1 MATNFEEIQSPF
13 EGERTFSD
21 RNMDSDS
28 ESSPL
33 TPVEERRNDE
43 YYSVL
48 NVARDADEYEL
59 KRAFNQMCLRYH
71 PDRYTDPS
79 KKQTA
84 QELFHKV
91 RQAYEVLRD
100 PGKRAIY
107 DAHGRKGLESNW
119 TVAIRHPSLYEHEVF
134 LRLREEIEEI
144 QSYTPTGSFSASLDL
159 TKIEQIQSKNG
170 IDLARTG
177 QYIQT
182 KDISIQ
188 ENIYTQIGPTTRLSL
203 GGGVSL
209 RDKEGHKGNFF
220 LGVSH
225 TSSSGYYT
233 QVIGSIGNWPSIRV
247 QLRKQIFDKV
257 QLNLIGMVRFAG
269 PYFSCIGIPTI
280 TTQLGDRT
288 HFSLQAQIGKSSMK
302 LVPQL
307 SRQLTANLHLST
319 KCEIEPDNTSV
330 TLELSYIPVK
340 QYLVSLGIKIAL
352 KSQKLTYAL
361 QRSFSEHSTL
371 RVGFSFANPGGVK
384 VKFSLTRY
392 NHTFTL
398 PIRFSDRITLQKSIY
413 VHILPIA
420 VYGLAYIVYN
430 SPLFSWTRMK
440 LNEDSAHIREE
451 QLQKETRRQAEVALM
466 SEAYDRSL
474 AAESGRDGLVV
485 REAWF
490 GLLRSRSGV
499 ADKLIGEGLPCVLD
513 VTVPLQCLVKDSKLV
528 LTDTSKI
535 HLAGFYDVH
544 KGERKD
550 LNVKYYF
557 RGRLHEVTV
566 EDFHP
571 LSIPKRS
578 HQLRP

>member
-21 RNMDSDS
+21 QNMDADSDS
-28 ESSPL
+28 SPL
-33 TPVEERRNDE
+33 SPIQERMNDE

-48 NVARDADEYEL
+48 NVAREADEYEL

-91 RQAYEVLRD
+91 REAYEVLRD
-100 PGKRAIY
+100 PVKRAVY
-107 DAHGRKGLESNW
+107 DAHGRKGLKSNW
-119 TVAIRHPSLYEHEVF
+119 TVAIRHPSMYEHEVF
-134 LRLREEIEEI
+134 LSLREEIEEI

-159 TKIEQIQSKNG
+159 TKVEQIQSKNG

-188 ENIYTQIGPTTRLSL
+188 ENIYTQIGPMTRLNL
-203 GGGVSL
+203 GGVVSL
-209 RDKEGHKGNFF
+209 SEKNGHNGHLS

-225 TSSSGYYT
+225 TSSNGYFT
-233 QVIGSIGNWPSIRV
+233 QITGSIGNWPSIRI

-257 QLNLIGMVRFAG
+257 QLNLIGMVKFAG
-269 PYFSCIGIPTI
+269 PYFSCFALPTV
-280 TTQLGDRT
+280 TTRFGDRT
-288 HFSLQAQIGKSSMK
+288 HFSLQTQIGKSNLK
-302 LVPQL
+302 FVPQF
-307 SRQLTANLHLST
+307 SRQLTTNLYASS
-319 KCEIEPDNTSV
+319 KFQIEPDNTSV
-330 TLELSYIPVK
+330 ILELNYVPVK
-340 QYLVSLGIKIAL
+340 QYLVSLGVKLAL
-352 KSQKLTYAL
+352 NSQKLTYAL
-361 QRSFSEHSTL
+361 QRSFSEHSSL
-371 RVGFSFANPGGVK
+371 RVGFSFTNPGGVK

-398 PIRFSDRITLQKSIY
+398 PVRFSDRITLQKSLY
-413 VHILPIA
+413 AHIFPLA
-420 VYGLAYIVYN
+420 VYGLAYVVYN
-430 SPLFSWTRMK
+430 SPLFNWARMK
-440 LNEDSAHIREE
+440 LNEDPTHVREE
-451 QLQKETRRQAEVALM
+451 QLSKETRRKSEVALM
-466 SEAYDRSL
+466 SEAYERSL
-474 AAESGRDGLVV
+474 AVESGRDGLVI

-490 GLLRSRSGV
+490 GLLRSRSGM
-499 ADKLIGEGLPCVLD
+499 ADKLISDGLPCVLD
-513 VTVPLQCLVKDSKLV
+513 VTVPLQCLIKDSKLV
-528 LTDTSKI
+528 LTDTSKV
-535 HLAGFYDVH
+535 HLAGFYDVY

-557 RGRLHEVTV
+557 LSKLHEVTID
-566 EDFHP
+566 DFHP